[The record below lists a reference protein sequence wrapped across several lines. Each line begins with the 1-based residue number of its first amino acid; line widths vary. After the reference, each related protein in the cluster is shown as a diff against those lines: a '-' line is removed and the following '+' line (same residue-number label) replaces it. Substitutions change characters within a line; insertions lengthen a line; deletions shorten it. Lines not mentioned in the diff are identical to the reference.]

1 MAIAKGKKPEKKDE
15 NKQDKKTVKTLR
27 ARPFGDR
34 ILVKPEASEEKTAGG
49 IIIPDT
55 VKQEKPEKGRVVAV
69 GEGKQNEDGKIVPMR
84 IKVGDKVMFNKYG
97 YDEIKIDGDEY
108 FIVSESNVIAIL

>member
-1 MAIAKGKKPEKKDE
+1 MATTKGKKPEKKEE
-15 NKQDKKTVKTLR
+15 NKQEKKVK

-34 ILVKPEASEEKTAGG
+34 ILVQPEAAEEKTAGG

-55 VKQEKPEKGRVVAV
+55 VKQDKPEKGRVVAV

-97 YDEIKIDGDEY
+97 YDEIKIDGEEY